1 MHPHQY
7 FIVGQHRFGDIGQAQ
22 WLAIGFE
29 QIGLHASA
37 LQPQVFAHA
46 RVEHAGRRETAQQP
60 RAIGQHLDARGGL
73 CRRAAAGAEDAIAG
87 LAVFGDAWSLLI
99 LRDAHAGLTRLDQFR
114 KSLGIVPT
122 MLTRRLASLTQE
134 GLLEKHRYSETTREE
149 YLLTDAGRDLLPVLF
164 MLGDW
169 GRRHRC
175 DGQLSRIF
183 DAGTGTEVRPVV
195 IDEVTGQRIG
205 TRPLRLEVP
214 KA

>member
-1 MHPHQY
+1 MN
-7 FIVGQHRFGDIGQAQ
+7 I
-22 WLAIGFE
+22 E
-29 QIGLHASA
+29 NNSA
-37 LQPQVFAHA
+37 TGACPIA
-46 RVEHAGRRETAQQP
+46 RS
-60 RAIGQHLDARGGL
+60 
-73 CRRAAAGAEDAIAG
+73 

-99 LRDAHAGLTRLDQFR
+99 LRDAHAGLTRFDQFR

-164 MLGDW
+164 MLGEW

-175 DGQLSRIF
+175 EGQLSRIF

-195 IDEVTGQRIG
+195 IDEVTGARIG
-205 TRPLRLEVP
+205 TRTLRLEVP
-214 KA
+214 EA